1 VSRQAT
7 AARCV
12 CVAAALFLG
21 CDATTHHK
29 RLTLFFDGVPPLKSS
44 EAVPSTPLTTPAG
57 GKASRQLGYL
67 EHGPYAAKLCG
78 ACHEA
83 AAMNALVV
91 PKEELCFRCHELS
104 QHAQYIH
111 GPLASGGC
119 LVCHNPHSSPY
130 GSLLVSESD
139 SFCFRCHDRAVIE
152 RIEGHGDSAANCTNC
167 HDAHGSDKKY
177 LLK

>member
-1 VSRQAT
+1 M
-7 AARCV
+7 CV
-12 CVAAALFLG
+12 CIAAALSVG
-21 CDATTHHK
+21 CDARMRHK
-29 RLTLFFDGVPPLKSS
+29 TLTVFFDGVPPLKLP
-44 EAVPSTPLTTPAG
+44 EAVPPTANTTPADG
-57 GKASRQLGYL
+57 PTSRQVGYFA
-67 EHGPYAAKLCG
+67 HGPYAAKLCS

-83 AAMNALVV
+83 TAMNALVV

-104 QHAQYIH
+104 QNAQYIH

-119 LVCHNPHSSPY
+119 LVCHEPHSSPY
-130 GSLLVSESD
+130 GALLVSESD

-152 RIEGHGDSAANCTNC
+152 RIEGHGDSAANCTSC